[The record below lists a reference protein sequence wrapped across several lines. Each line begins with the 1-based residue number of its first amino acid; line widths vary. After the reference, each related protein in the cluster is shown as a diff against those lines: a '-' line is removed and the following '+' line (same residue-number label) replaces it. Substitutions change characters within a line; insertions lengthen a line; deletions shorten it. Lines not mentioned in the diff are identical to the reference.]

1 VDSRFDLFEWGVRCQ
16 PAPGERDSG
25 DRPLIQRCRDGAL
38 VAAVDGIGHGE
49 QAAAAASKVIELLEG
64 NADEPVVALLRRC
77 HESLRDTRGAV
88 ISLASFDSH
97 EHTMTWAG
105 VGNIEGLLLRANL
118 NANPR
123 RESLLLRAGVVGR
136 QMPTLAATIV
146 PVLRGDTLILATD
159 GIERTFTEAVSMAGS
174 PQAIADRIVATH
186 ARGTDDALVIVAR
199 YVVNRVW

>member
-1 VDSRFDLFEWGVRCQ
+1 
-16 PAPGERDSG
+16 
-25 DRPLIQRCRDGAL
+25 
-38 VAAVDGIGHGE
+38 
-49 QAAAAASKVIELLEG
+49 
-64 NADEPVVALLRRC
+64 
-77 HESLRDTRGAV
+77 
-88 ISLASFDSH
+88 
-97 EHTMTWAG
+97 MTSAG

-118 NANPR
+118 TANPR